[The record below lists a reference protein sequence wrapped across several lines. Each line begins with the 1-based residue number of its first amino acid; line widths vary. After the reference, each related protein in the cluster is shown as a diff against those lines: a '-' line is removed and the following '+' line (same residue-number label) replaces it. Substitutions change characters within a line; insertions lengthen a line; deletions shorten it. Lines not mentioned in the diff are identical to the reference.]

1 MIFGDKATKIEH
13 SVQKGHSAKL
23 IPLLKDKNLDVR
35 IKAIQGLGKIGDDHA
50 INALIGLLSDP
61 NQTVRMETIK
71 SMGDT
76 GNQTVR
82 SHLQHLIQTET
93 DDNVKKVIREAI
105 ARIPAKDYSSKKIDV
120 LESDL

>member
-1 MIFGDKATKIEH
+1 MIFGDKTTKIEH
-13 SVQKGHSAKL
+13 SIQKGNSAKL
-23 IPLLKDKNLDVR
+23 IALLKDKNQDVR

-50 INALIGLLSDP
+50 VNALIGLLSDSS
-61 NQTVRMETIK
+61 QAVRMEAIK

-82 SHLQHLIQTET
+82 PHLQHLIQTET
-93 DDNVKKVIREAI
+93 DENTKKVIRDSI

-120 LESDL
+120 IESDL

>member
-13 SVQKGHSAKL
+13 SIQKGNSAKL
-23 IPLLKDKNLDVR
+23 VPLLKDKDLNVR
-35 IKAIQGLGKIGDDHA
+35 VKAIQGLGKIGDDHS
-50 INALIGLLSDP
+50 INALIGLLSDS
-61 NQTVRMETIK
+61 NQTVRLETIK
-71 SMGDT
+71 SMGET

-93 DDNVKKVIREAI
+93 DEDVKKSIREAI
-105 ARIPAKDYSSKKIDV
+105 AKIPAKDYSSKKIDV